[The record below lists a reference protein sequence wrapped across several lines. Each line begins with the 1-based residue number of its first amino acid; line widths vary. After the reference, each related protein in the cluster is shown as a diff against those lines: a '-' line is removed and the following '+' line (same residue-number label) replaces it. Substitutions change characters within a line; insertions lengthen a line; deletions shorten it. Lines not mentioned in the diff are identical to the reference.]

1 MALLDLSPQGGACES
16 APGQLSIDKSNS
28 RKVKVPINIRQQR
41 PFFRLPAC
49 ETALTLCGEN
59 AIVNAPGPSGF
70 ASSPM
75 RSRLCNRE
83 RRYEGGQTL

>member
-49 ETALTLCGEN
+49 EAALTLCGEN
-59 AIVNAPGPSGF
+59 AIVNATG
-70 ASSPM
+70 AE
-75 RSRLCNRE
+75 RLRKFPHE
-83 RRYEGGQTL
+83 ITVMQP